1 MHAARDEVPARRWE
15 ARLDLGFA
23 VSGSRTALV
32 RRAHSGPLQV
42 QRPFY
47 PEGRA
52 GCHVYVLHPPGGL
65 VGGDRLVLD
74 VTAERGAEALLTTP
88 AATKF
93 YRSAGAKAEQS
104 VSITV
109 AKGATVE
116 WLPQETIVFGGANGE
131 NALHVDVESGGH
143 FVGWD
148 VCCFGRPAS
157 GDRYA
162 TGRFAQRLELR
173 VDGRPV
179 CMERAEYEAGA
190 TVMHRRIG
198 LAGFPVTGALVAV
211 TDRAELAERV
221 RAALPVPSTTDSFS
235 VTARRRVLVCRYLGE
250 SAQRARQG
258 FALAWHIV
266 RTALLGRP
274 PHLPRIWAT

>member
-1 MHAARDEVPARRWE
+1 MQTARDGMPAPRWD

-65 VGGDRLVLD
+65 VGGDRLVLE
-74 VTAERGAEALLTTP
+74 VTADAGAEALLTTP

-93 YRSAGAKAEQS
+93 YRSTGARAEQS

-109 AKGATVE
+109 AKGGVVE

-131 NALHVDVESGGH
+131 SRVRADVESGGH
-143 FVGWD
+143 FFGWD

-162 TGRFAQRLELR
+162 TGRFVQRLELR
-173 VDGRPV
+173 VDGEPV
-179 CMERAEYEAGA
+179 CVERAEYEAGGA
-190 TVMHRRIG
+190 VMHGRTA
-198 LAGFPVTGALVAV
+198 LAGFPVTGTFVAL
-211 TDRAELAERV
+211 TDRVDLAERV
-221 RAALPVPSTTDSFS
+221 RAELPAPRATDAFS

-250 SAQRARQG
+250 SAMRAREG
-258 FALAWHIV
+258 FSRAWAV
-266 RTALLGRP
+266 ARAALLGRA

>member
-1 MHAARDEVPARRWE
+1 MHAVRDEAPARRWD

-23 VSGSRTALV
+23 VSGARTALV

-47 PEGRA
+47 PEGRS

-93 YRSAGAKAEQS
+93 YRSAGAKAEQTVS
-104 VSITV
+104 VRV
-109 AKGATVE
+109 AKDATVE

-131 NALHVDVESGGH
+131 STVRVDVEDGGH
-143 FVGWD
+143 FLGWD

-162 TGRFAQRLELR
+162 TGRFVQRLELR
-173 VDGRPV
+173 VAGRPV
-179 CMERAEYEAGA
+179 CLERAEYEGGA
-190 TVMHRRIG
+190 AMMHRRVA
-198 LAGFPVTGALVAV
+198 LAGLPVTGTFVTV

-221 RAALPVPSTTDSFS
+221 RAVLPPPSATDSFS

-250 SAQRARQG
+250 SALRAREG
-258 FALAWHIV
+258 FARAWQLV
-266 RTALLGRP
+266 RTALLGRAS
-274 PHLPRIWAT
+274 HLPRIWAT

>member
-1 MHAARDEVPARRWE
+1 MHAAREEIPARRWD

-23 VSGSRTALV
+23 VSGTRTALV

-47 PEGRA
+47 PDGRA

-65 VGGDRLVLD
+65 VGGDCLVLD
-74 VTAERGAEALLTTP
+74 VTADRGAEALLTTP

-93 YRSAGAKAEQS
+93 YRSAGARAEQS
-104 VSITV
+104 VSIAV
-109 AKGATVE
+109 AKGGVVE

-131 NALHVDVESGGH
+131 STVRVDVEHGGH
-143 FVGWD
+143 FFGWD

-162 TGRFAQRLELR
+162 TGRFVQRLELC
-173 VDGRPV
+173 VDGHPV
-179 CMERAEYEAGA
+179 CVERAEYEASSP
-190 TVMHRRIG
+190 VMQRRVA
-198 LAGFPVTGALVAV
+198 LAGFPVTATFVAV
-211 TDRAELAERV
+211 TDRTELAERV
-221 RAALPVPSTTDSFS
+221 RAVLPQPNGTDSFS

-250 SAQRARQG
+250 SAPRAREG
-258 FALAWHIV
+258 FARAWGV
-266 RTALLGRP
+266 LRTALLGRTA
-274 PHLPRIWAT
+274 HLPRIWAT

>member
-1 MHAARDEVPARRWE
+1 MDAARDEAPARRWE
-15 ARLDLGFA
+15 ARLELGFA
-23 VSGSRTALV
+23 VSGARTALV

-47 PEGRA
+47 PEGRS

-74 VTAERGAEALLTTP
+74 VTAESGAEVLLTTP

-93 YRSAGAKAEQS
+93 YRSAGALAQQS
-104 VSITV
+104 VAIGV

-131 NALHVDVESGGH
+131 STVRVDVDVGGH
-143 FVGWD
+143 FIGWD
-148 VCCFGRPAS
+148 VSCFGRPAS
-157 GDRYA
+157 GDRFA
-162 TGRFAQRLELR
+162 TGRFVQRLELR
-173 VDGRPV
+173 VDGHPV
-179 CMERAEYEAGA
+179 CVERAEYEAGSA
-190 TVMHRRIG
+190 VMHRRIA
-198 LAGFPVTGALVAV
+198 LAGFPVTGTFVAV
-211 TDRAELAERV
+211 SDRAELADRV
-221 RAALPVPSTTDSFS
+221 RAVLPPPSATDSFS

-250 SAQRARQG
+250 SALRAREG
-258 FALAWHIV
+258 FARAWQTV
-266 RTALLGRP
+266 RTALLGRA

>member
-47 PEGRA
+47 PEGRS

-65 VGGDRLVLD
+65 VGGDRLALD
-74 VTAERGAEALLTTP
+74 VTAERGAEVLLTTP

-93 YRSAGAKAEQS
+93 YRSAGPKAEQH

-109 AKGATVE
+109 ANGAAVE

-131 NALHVDVESGGH
+131 SAVRVDVENGGQ
-143 FVGWD
+143 FLGWD

-162 TGRFAQRLELR
+162 TGRFVQRLEVR
-173 VDGRPV
+173 VGGRPV
-179 CMERAEYEAGA
+179 CLERAEYDAGA
-190 TVMHRRIG
+190 AVMHRRTS
-198 LAGFPVTGALVAV
+198 LAGFPVTGTLVAV
-211 TDRAELAERV
+211 TECAELAERV
-221 RAALPVPSTTDSFS
+221 RKVLPAPSASESFS
-235 VTARRRVLVCRYLGE
+235 VTSRRRVLVCRYLGE
-250 SAQRARQG
+250 SALGARDG
-258 FALAWHIV
+258 FARAWQAV
-266 RTALLGRP
+266 RTALLGRA
-274 PHLPRIWAT
+274 PHIPRIWAT

>member
-1 MHAARDEVPARRWE
+1 MHAARDESTARRWD

-32 RRAHSGPLQV
+32 RRAHCGPLQV

-47 PEGRA
+47 PEGRC

-65 VGGDRLVLD
+65 VGGDRLALH
-74 VTAERGAEALLTTP
+74 VTAEPGAEALLTTP

-93 YRSAGAKAEQS
+93 YRSAGPRAEQS

-109 AKGATVE
+109 SKSGVVE

-131 NALHVDVESGGH
+131 STVRADVESGGT
-143 FVGWD
+143 FFAWD

-162 TGRFAQRLELR
+162 TGRFVQRFELR

-179 CMERAEYEAGA
+179 CMERAEYEAGSA
-190 TVMHRRIG
+190 VMRRRVA
-198 LAGFPVTGALVAV
+198 LAGFPVTGTFVAL
-211 TDRAELAERV
+211 TDRAELGERV
-221 RAALPVPSTTDSFS
+221 REALPAPSGDGAFS
-235 VTARRRVLVCRYLGE
+235 VSARRRVLVCRYLGD
-250 SAQRARQG
+250 SAMRAREG
-258 FALAWHIV
+258 FTRVWAV
-266 RTALLGRP
+266 MREALLGRTA
-274 PHLPRIWAT
+274 HLPRIWAT